1 MRTSDRSHHPADQ
14 LIRELIQSGRATEPA
29 EIERILDRMALAVF
43 DPRVVRV
50 PIHERGLTYGNR
62 LILERADSLFLHLV
76 RRVLI
81 REQWGVGT
89 TPDQYLDDLRQV
101 VRAQDISLA
110 IYSRRGG
117 SLAAALAPTDQV
129 VPPERR
135 GPRSLPELF
144 VVYSAD
150 RGIIVTGYQVSS
162 RDVLAIPKDARWLL

>member
-1 MRTSDRSHHPADQ
+1 MRTGDRSQHPTDQ

-29 EIERILDRMALAVF
+29 EIERILDRMASAPF
-43 DPRVVRV
+43 DPRAVRV

-62 LILERADSLFLHLV
+62 MILERADSLFLHLV

-81 REQWGVGT
+81 RGQWSIGT

-101 VRAQDISLA
+101 VRVQDINLTV
-110 IYSRRGG
+110 YSRRGG
-117 SLAAALAPTDQV
+117 SLAAALAPTNQV
-129 VPPERR
+129 VPPDRR

-150 RGIIVTGYQVSS
+150 RGT
-162 RDVLAIPKDARWLL
+162 P